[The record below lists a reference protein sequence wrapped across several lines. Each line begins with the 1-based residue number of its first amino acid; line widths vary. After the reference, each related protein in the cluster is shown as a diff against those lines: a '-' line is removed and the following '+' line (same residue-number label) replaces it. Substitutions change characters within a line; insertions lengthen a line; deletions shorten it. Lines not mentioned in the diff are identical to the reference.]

1 MLINISFKEK
11 DEAERFFLVCIIG
24 LTEALLENS
33 ISIEDAEKALFSPYS
48 MRILTE
54 KGISENIIEL
64 VGLGT
69 ELEDI
74 ESLLPDK
81 LKCEIQEIK
90 KKAMGELSQRMLR
103 ENEMYKML
111 KGKILEINYLKTWV

>member
-1 MLINISFKEK
+1 
-11 DEAERFFLVCIIG
+11 
-24 LTEALLENS
+24 
-33 ISIEDAEKALFSPYS
+33 

-103 ENEMYKML
+103 ENVCIIKKWL
-111 KGKILEINYLKTWV
+111 DNEI

>member
-1 MLINISFKEK
+1 
-11 DEAERFFLVCIIG
+11 
-24 LTEALLENS
+24 
-33 ISIEDAEKALFSPYS
+33 

-90 KKAMGELSQRMLR
+90 KKAMGELSQRMIR
-103 ENEMYKML
+103 ENVCIIKKWL
-111 KGKILEINYLKTWV
+111 DNEI